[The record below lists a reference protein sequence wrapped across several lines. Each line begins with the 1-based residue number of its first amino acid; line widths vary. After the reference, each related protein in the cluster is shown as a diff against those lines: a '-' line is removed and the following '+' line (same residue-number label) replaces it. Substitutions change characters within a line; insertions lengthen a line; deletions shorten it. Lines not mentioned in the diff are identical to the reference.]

1 MLLFLAKDLLPESVI
16 VLGEADHLLGGFI
29 EASYVGNL
37 LHILFGEKVPGGRG
51 LYSSL
56 LQ

>member
-56 LQ
+56 FQ

>member
-37 LHILFGEKVPGGRG
+37 LHILFGEKVPGGRPCHIDAR
-51 LYSSL
+51 
-56 LQ
+56 